1 MATIKLPKDQK
12 AQIQVIEKR
21 RYQPNVS
28 EFLALCGRNYHKIQ
42 VWLPQ
47 NVEAGSKWQ
56 VTGHVGQLDVLLIE
70 NTQYTQLI
78 ELSRPVQAG
87 DFVNQPKVLV
97 RVYHDAQLAEVLS
110 SQQIY
115 RLYPVYDYPNPKM
128 HQRNEKYQINAF
140 LEELLRI
147 GRHDIVTSLT

>member
-1 MATIKLPKDQK
+1 MATVEQ
-12 AQIQVIEKR
+12 R

-42 VWLPQ
+42 LWLPQ
-47 NVEAGSKWQ
+47 EIKVGSQWL
-56 VTGHVGQLDVLLIE
+56 VNNHFGQLEVVLIE

-78 ELSRPVQAG
+78 EISRPINT
-87 DFVNQPKVLV
+87 DNFVNQPKMLV

-115 RLYPVYDYPNPKM
+115 RLNPVYDYPNPKM

-140 LEELLRI
+140 LEELL
-147 GRHDIVTSLT
+147 S

>member
-1 MATIKLPKDQK
+1 MSTTLKQ
-12 AQIQVIEKR
+12 

-42 VWLPQ
+42 MWLPQ
-47 NVEAGSKWQ
+47 NIQSGNQWQ
-56 VTGHVGQLDVLLIE
+56 VVGHVGKIDVLLIE

-78 ELSRPVQAG
+78 EISRPVIS
-87 DFVNQPKVLV
+87 DNFVNQPKMTV
-97 RVYHDAQLAEVLS
+97 RVYHDAHLAEVLS

-128 HQRNEKYQINAF
+128 LQRNEKYQINAF
-140 LEELLRI
+140 LEELLNI
-147 GRHDIVTSLT
+147 GRHDTVSTIT

>member
-1 MATIKLPKDQK
+1 MTAVEQ
-12 AQIQVIEKR
+12 R

-42 VWLPQ
+42 LWLPQ
-47 NVEAGSKWQ
+47 DIKMGSRWQ
-56 VTGHVGQLDVLLIE
+56 VSGHVGQLDVAVIE
-70 NTQYTQLI
+70 NTKYTQLI
-78 ELSRPVQAG
+78 EISRPLSSG
-87 DFVNQPKVLV
+87 NFVNQPKMLV

-115 RLYPVYDYPNPKM
+115 SLYPVYDYPNPKM

-140 LEELLRI
+140 LEELLKI
-147 GRHDIVTSLT
+147 DQVTTLT

>member
-1 MATIKLPKDQK
+1 MSVKKNK
-12 AQIQVIEKR
+12 

-42 VWLPQ
+42 LWLPQ
-47 NVEAGSKWQ
+47 DVLAGSQWQ
-56 VTGHVGQLDVLLIE
+56 VTGQVGHLDISLIE

-78 ELSRPVQAG
+78 EIRRPVLSD
-87 DFVNQPKVLV
+87 DFINQPKMLV

-115 RLYPVYDYPNPKM
+115 QLYPVYDYPNPQM
-128 HQRNEKYQINAF
+128 YQRNEKYQINAF
-140 LEELLRI
+140 LEELLKI
-147 GRHDIVTSLT
+147 GNHDKVIV